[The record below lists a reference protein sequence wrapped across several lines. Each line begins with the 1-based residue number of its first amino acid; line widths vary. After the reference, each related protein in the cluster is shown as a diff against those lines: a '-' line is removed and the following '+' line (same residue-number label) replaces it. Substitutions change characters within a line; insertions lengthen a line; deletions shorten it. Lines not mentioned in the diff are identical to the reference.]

1 MVNGLKKKKWLENN
15 EVDFTMMMLLLPLSW
30 TVNQWVRK
38 SPGEV
43 LKLHVKV
50 NVEDDSWWWT
60 IGLF

>member
-1 MVNGLKKKKWLENN
+1 MVNGLKKKKWLEDN

-30 TVNQWVRK
+30 TVNQWARK
-38 SPGEV
+38 SSEEV

>member
-30 TVNQWVRK
+30 TVNQWARK
-38 SPGEV
+38 SPEEV

-50 NVEDDSWWWT
+50 NVEDDSWWCT